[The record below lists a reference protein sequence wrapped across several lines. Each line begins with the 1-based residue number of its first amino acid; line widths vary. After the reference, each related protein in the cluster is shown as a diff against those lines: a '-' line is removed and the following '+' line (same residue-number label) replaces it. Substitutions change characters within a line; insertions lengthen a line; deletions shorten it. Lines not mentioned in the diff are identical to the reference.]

1 MISKKNLIFLGPP
14 GAGKGTLSTLLLETY
29 PLVHISTGDIL
40 RGEIAAK
47 TELGLKA
54 QDFMNKGQLVP
65 DEVVAGMVAAK
76 LASKDCDRGFIL
88 DGFPR
93 TINQAHLL
101 EDALKKAGRTLDA
114 VVYFKAGDEL
124 LLKRLTARLSCKK
137 CGSVFNKVFAPPKQE
152 NTCDRCGSPLFQRP
166 DDSLETAKD
175 RLKVYYE
182 QTKPLIEHYRNVGLL
197 AEIDSEQSQ
206 DKSYPILLQI
216 LGA

>member
-1 MISKKNLIFLGPP
+1 MIKKKNLVFLGPP
-14 GAGKGTLSTLLLETY
+14 GAGKGTLSTLLLEKH

-47 TELGLKA
+47 TELGLQA
-54 QDFMNKGQLVP
+54 QAFMNKGQLVP
-65 DEVVAGMVAAK
+65 DDVVAGMVAAK
-76 LASKDCDRGFIL
+76 LAGADCDRGFIL

-93 TINQAHLL
+93 TVNQAHLL
-101 EDALKKAGRTLDA
+101 EAALEKAGRQLDA

-137 CGSVFNKVFAPPKQE
+137 CGSVFNKVFAPPKRE
-152 NTCDRCGSPLFQRP
+152 NVCDRCGSELFQRP

-182 QTKPLIEHYRNVGLL
+182 QTKPLIEHYRQAGLL
-197 AEIDSEQSQ
+197 EEIDSELPQ
-206 DKSYPILLQI
+206 DQSYPALLAV
-216 LGA
+216 LNN